1 MCHSKFATIEKF
13 LLTVPEII
21 TLTKLEFIIIIYIYK
36 ITLIKN
42 IAIINLSSI
51 VAENSKVIF
60 LIFTLVRFKGV
71 GGRF

>member
-1 MCHSKFATIEKF
+1 VHSKFATIEKF

-21 TLTKLEFIIIIYIYK
+21 TLTKLG
-36 ITLIKN
+36 IKN

-51 VAENSKVIF
+51 VAENSKIIF

-71 GGRF
+71 GVADFDCLRSYF